1 MLCLLAFSLLGDK
14 LKFSDYIRIAS
25 IEFEN
30 KMNFQSSPHGMET
43 IELQMN
49 LLKFKPDS
57 SPSQSLLKWD
67 GVSSMPTNLLVLGAK
82 DSHWRQYRNSCAEKG
97 GNETYEA
104 VATLFKETT
113 RVQGNIHSTWQSK
126 KRHNTSFPQKTHTHT
141 HTQHRCEWAALEN
154 DQIIIT

>member
-1 MLCLLAFSLLGDK
+1 MNQQRKVCNLQGNVCCSFFLKKKNPHIVSLKMLCLLAFSLLGDK

-67 GVSSMPTNLLVLGAK
+67 G
-82 DSHWRQYRNSCAEKG
+82 
-97 GNETYEA
+97 
-104 VATLFKETT
+104 
-113 RVQGNIHSTWQSK
+113 
-126 KRHNTSFPQKTHTHT
+126 
-141 HTQHRCEWAALEN
+141 
-154 DQIIIT
+154 